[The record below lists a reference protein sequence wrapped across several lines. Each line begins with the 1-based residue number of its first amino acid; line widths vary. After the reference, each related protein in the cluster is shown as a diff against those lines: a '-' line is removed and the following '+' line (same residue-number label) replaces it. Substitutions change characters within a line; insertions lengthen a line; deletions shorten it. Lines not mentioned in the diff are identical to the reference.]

1 MQVGIINTAR
11 GHTISPAARR
21 LRIQRY
27 AGTGVAL
34 VAFIT
39 LVAFVA
45 LGALRAGSAGGSRV
59 ALGALRASRPLHPLR
74 AGHTLQHGDIHLQH
88 IRGVVHIHAVSGQP
102 LITEKRARQHLHMA
116 IQHTHTSGTHL
127 CQVYTRRQSGYRQH
141 ILLRAL
147 HIHTLTV
154 YHESPAQGRRFRP
167 LRQRKIKQQPA
178 ALPGGQ
184 AERWYRFLLH
194 TLQKV
199 GRVPAGLRQTPCR
212 VG

>member
-11 GHTISPAARR
+11 GYTISPAARR
-21 LRIQRY
+21 LRIQGD
-27 AGTGVAL
+27 AGTLSRVAL
-34 VAFIT
+34 VAFIS

-45 LGALRAGSAGGSRV
+45 LGALRAGGTRV
-59 ALGALRASRPLHPLR
+59 ALGALRASRSLLTLR

-102 LITEKRARQHLHMA
+102 LLTEKRARQHLHMA

-127 CQVYTRRQSGYRQH
+127 CQVYTRRQGGYRQH
-141 ILLRAL
+141 VRLRAL

-212 VG
+212 VA